1 MPISELTPYTNI
13 AKTKKLVVIYIP
25 SHNEENT
32 LRPIVEKIN
41 QYYIKKSKDFIT
53 KIAVINDGSR
63 DHTAQV
69 AETLLKER
77 KIHHIT
83 THVRNQGLGAA
94 TRSGLRTAADM
105 GADIAVKIDADFQHD
120 PEDIEKVVRPILD
133 DKSDVVFGSRFLG
146 KIEYKMPL
154 YRKLGNATFSYLTQF
169 FTGLRVTDGQTG
181 LIATNYRYLKT
192 FRLVQNYNETQQM
205 IIDAWRNQLRF
216 MEVPVVF
223 HKREHG
229 KSFISFKY
237 PFIVFPNIVRLF
249 IHSCP
254 LKIFLPIGSFLLIL
268 GVLSFISYLIQPG
281 FIGRTSILIF
291 SMGGL
296 QIILFGLMADAVS
309 KKR

>member
-1 MPISELTPYTNI
+1 MLRTEFSKRQD
-13 AKTKKLVVIYIP
+13 KTLVVIYIP
-25 SHNEENT
+25 SHNEERT
-32 LRPIVEKIN
+32 LRPVVEKIN
-41 QYYIKKSKDFIT
+41 EYYIRKPKDFIQ
-53 KIAVINDGSR
+53 IAVINDGSR

-69 AETLLKER
+69 AAQLLKEGL
-77 KIHHIT
+77 IHHIA
-83 THVRNQGLGAA
+83 THIKNQGLGAA

-120 PEDIEKVVRPILD
+120 PEDIEKVIRPILD

-146 KIEYKMPL
+146 RINYKMPL
-154 YRKLGNATFSYLTQF
+154 YRKLGNASFSYLTHF

-181 LIATNYRYLKT
+181 LIATNHRYLKT

-229 KSFISFKY
+229 KSFISLKY

-249 IHSCP
+249 IHACP
-254 LKIFLPIGSFLLIL
+254 LKIFLPLGLFLFLL
-268 GVLSFISYLIQPG
+268 GMLSFVSYLISPG

-291 SMGGL
+291 NMSGL
-296 QIILFGLMADAVS
+296 QIILFGFIADAIS